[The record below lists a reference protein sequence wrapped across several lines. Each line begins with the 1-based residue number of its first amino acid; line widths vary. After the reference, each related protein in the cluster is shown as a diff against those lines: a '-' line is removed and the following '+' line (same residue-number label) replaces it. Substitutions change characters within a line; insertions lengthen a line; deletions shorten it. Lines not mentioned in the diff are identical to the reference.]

1 MAIEVDTFALSLR
14 STDTG
19 RRLTANIYFVDGVT
33 DAAGLPRALS
43 ISELVMAICL
53 DRAAKL
59 EAGIIGLMDEMSVTP
74 AQLEAMTIIEQDVVD
89 WAGRTKSKSTMP
101 LADSSLP
108 TGAPYEGTSYY
119 DFLVTLNVIGRNVTG
134 VVVNGDA
141 DTSSLT
147 YDDFIAAV
155 ESAMDSCNSFSQQ
168 KMIELQSQTSKR
180 DQAYDMISNILK
192 SVNTVLVGTANNM

>member
-1 MAIEVDTFALSLR
+1 MAIAVDTFDLSLR

-19 RRLTANIYFVDGVT
+19 RRLTANVYFVDGVT
-33 DAAGLPRALS
+33 DATGLPRALS

-59 EAGIIGLMDEMSVTP
+59 EAGIIGLMEEMSVTT
-74 AQLEAMTIIEQDVVD
+74 AQLEAMTIIEQNVVD
-89 WAGRTKSKSTMP
+89 WAARTKSNSTM
-101 LADSSLP
+101 SLTTTVLP
-108 TGAPYEGTSYY
+108 DAAPYGGMSYY
-119 DFLVTLNVIGRNVTG
+119 DFLVALNVINRNVTD

-141 DTSSLT
+141 VSASLT
-147 YDDFIAAV
+147 YDDFIAAI

-180 DQAYDMISNILK
+180 DQAYDMI
-192 SVNTVLVGTANNM
+192 

>member
-59 EAGIIGLMDEMSVTP
+59 EAGIIGLMDEMSVTT
-74 AQLEAMTIIEQDVVD
+74 AQ
-89 WAGRTKSKSTMP
+89 
-101 LADSSLP
+101 P